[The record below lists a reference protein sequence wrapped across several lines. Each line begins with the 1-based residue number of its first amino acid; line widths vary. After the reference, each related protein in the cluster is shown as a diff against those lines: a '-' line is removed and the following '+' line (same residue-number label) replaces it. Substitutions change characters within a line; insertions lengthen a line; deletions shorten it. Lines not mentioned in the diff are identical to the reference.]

1 MVIYGEGT
9 NRPGPPAVH
18 SAARYG
24 QNTTVV
30 PYRISIDF
38 GLIGLLVQGG
48 LRLHRLPAEQVIV
61 QPPGITVPEA
71 RRRAG
76 DQGFVRPRGREEG
89 ILLGAGLLVLLVAAT
104 ALGHRW
110 WRPGLVGEWA
120 TYMVLAYT
128 VLAWRPFRS
137 TVARSGR
144 RQRVAVA
151 GCLLLLVMGQFVG
164 GGRHTFPFVRFAMF
178 TDPGPPDTHWYSYLG
193 LTRAGRS
200 VQVDPV
206 ALYPSL
212 DRGRFAGRLFDSA
225 EAAIAGG
232 SGSAAGGAYDDLL
245 LALLRRQNLGRD
257 DPLVRLDVYLV
268 HADLH
273 PPPRHRTAVAA
284 GRVWSVG
291 AGG

>member
-1 MVIYGEGT
+1 VQRRGI
-9 NRPGPPAVH
+9 AVLEE
-18 SAARYG
+18 RG
-24 QNTTVV
+24 
-30 PYRISIDF
+30 
-38 GLIGLLVQGG
+38 
-48 LRLHRLPAEQVIV
+48 
-61 QPPGITVPEA
+61 
-71 RRRAG
+71 RAD
-76 DQGFVRPRGREEG
+76 DQGFVRPTSREEG
-89 ILLGAGLLVLLVAAT
+89 ILACAGLLVLLVATA

-120 TYMVLAYT
+120 TYMVLAYAI
-128 VLAWRPFRS
+128 LSWRPFRS

-151 GCLLLLVMGQFVG
+151 GCLLLLVVGQFVG

-178 TDPGPPDTHWYSYLG
+178 TDPGPPDARYYSYLG

-212 DRGRFAGRLFDSA
+212 DRGRFAGRLVESA
-225 EAAIAGG
+225 EAAIARG
-232 SGSAAGGAYDDLL
+232 SGSAAGEAYDDLL
-245 LALLRRQNLGRD
+245 LALLRRQNLGRH

-268 HADLH
+268 RADLD

-291 AGG
+291 ARR

>member
-1 MVIYGEGT
+1 MYQL
-9 NRPGPPAVH
+9 PAVQVTLQRRG
-18 SAARYG
+18 SAVLEAHRRAADQRFARPASRERAILAG
-24 QNTTVV
+24 
-30 PYRISIDF
+30 
-38 GLIGLLVQGG
+38 IGLV
-48 LRLHRLPAEQVIV
+48 
-61 QPPGITVPEA
+61 
-71 RRRAG
+71 
-76 DQGFVRPRGREEG
+76 
-89 ILLGAGLLVLLVAAT
+89 VLLAA
-104 ALGHRW
+104 AAVLGRRW

-120 TYMVLAYT
+120 TYMALAYA
-128 VLAWRPFRS
+128 VLSWRPFRWA
-137 TVARSGR
+137 VAGSGR
-144 RQRVAVA
+144 RPRAAVA

-178 TDPGPPDTHWYSYLG
+178 TDPSPADARYYSYLG

-232 SGSAAGGAYDDLL
+232 SGSAAGQAYGDLL
-245 LALLRRQNLGRD
+245 RSLLRRENLGRG

-268 HADLH
+268 HADLD

-284 GRVWSVG
+284 GRVWSVE